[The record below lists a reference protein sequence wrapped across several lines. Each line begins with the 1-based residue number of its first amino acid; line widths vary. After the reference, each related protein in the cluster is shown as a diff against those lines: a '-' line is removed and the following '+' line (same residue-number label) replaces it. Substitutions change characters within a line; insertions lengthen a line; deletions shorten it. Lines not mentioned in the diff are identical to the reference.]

1 MGKYE
6 GITMTKR
13 IILESPFANNDNN
26 KFIENYFYLCLVA
39 RILMKKG
46 NHSPL
51 FFHALYTQFLNDR
64 DKAERKLGL
73 YNSFDWHTHGDF
85 KLYAIDRGFS
95 DGMLKGALDAIEK
108 NIDIFFF
115 TALPKDHW
123 ISNKIDEI
131 NKEELNEKRLE
142 LGQKFISTLSATST
156 TFESKGELTEY
167 KDYNTEYFSDIKDCI
182 LNFFAPI
189 VDFIR
194 AER

>member
-1 MGKYE
+1 
-6 GITMTKR
+6 MTKR
-13 IILESPFANNDNN
+13 IILESPFANNDKN
-26 KFIENYFYLCLVA
+26 KFIENYLYLCLVA

-46 NHSPL
+46 NHAPL

-64 DKAERKLGL
+64 DEAERKLGL

-95 DGMLKGALDAIEK
+95 EGMLKGALDAIEK

-123 ISNKIDEI
+123 VSKKIEKI
-131 NKEELNEKRLE
+131 NKEESNEKRLE
-142 LGQKFISTLSATST
+142 LGQELVATLTETST

-167 KDYNTEYFSDIKDCI
+167 KEHNAEYLSDIKDCI